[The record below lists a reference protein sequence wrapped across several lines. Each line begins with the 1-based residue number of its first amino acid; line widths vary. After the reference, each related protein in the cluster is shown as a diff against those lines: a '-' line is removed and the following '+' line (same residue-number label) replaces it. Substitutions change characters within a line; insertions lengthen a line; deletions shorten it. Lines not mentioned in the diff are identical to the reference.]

1 MQPAAKHDGIKRRAA
16 ELWQQHGSPSG
27 YEEEFWLQAERELNG
42 QQGQEAG
49 KNVSANAPTAT
60 SGSGSDGPR

>member
-1 MQPAAKHDGIKRRAA
+1 MQPAVKHDEIKRRAA

-42 QQGQEAG
+42 EEAG
-49 KNVSANAPTAT
+49 TKVSANAPAAT